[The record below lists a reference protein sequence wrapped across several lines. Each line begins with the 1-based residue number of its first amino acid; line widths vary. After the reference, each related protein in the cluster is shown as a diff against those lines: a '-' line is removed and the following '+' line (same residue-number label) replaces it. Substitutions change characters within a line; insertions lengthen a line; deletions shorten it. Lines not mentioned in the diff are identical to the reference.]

1 MGKSANPLIS
11 VQYVDETNYV
21 EASSTDD
28 VMGMVMDANWGPC
41 GTPVVCNSTT
51 FRSIFNPQGLG
62 RLNGTLATA
71 LRAFE
76 KNQSYIE
83 VVRLGS
89 KENWLFVYITDAGTV
104 ATYPYPYSTDSSAI
118 DFSKVA
124 TAIETSIAT
133 ESSKPKVQALFR
145 LRYPGGFPAQITLSA
160 SPKTFLGT
168 QMYSLEL
175 AAYSGQTYTTA
186 GASTRGK
193 SAKASGATAQPS
205 FTNILETLTFSLVDL
220 TYNGVSYNYAD
231 VITNDSTYFV
241 SDVAWA
247 AGKSVSVALTNAP
260 FAYKVA
266 EAEIPNTT
274 STSELAEVPAYEA
287 DDFVTAYELFKDRD
301 ISSSTELVNSYLW
314 DAYLEGNT
322 EPVFDSSAG
331 PGKVMA
337 TMSTIADLR
346 QDCCALLGFPTK
358 VDKSAWVNPNEVDW
372 ETTTRTNARTWFD
385 AIANA
390 GLNMHSFG
398 IVGWERYTLRTTM
411 GVKVY
416 NLDCTAGWCGRIS
429 AVAASTRNRNQ
440 LPSYKAYGT
449 YPSSLVR
456 TMSFDSVVEMH
467 KEDGIGSVYS
477 TATGNF
483 IFDVKGLYGVGT
495 SYFAQANVMR
505 VIEFLLSNSYDIVE
519 QVIHTDVAANKAS
532 RVDLEGRMNTMLGWF
547 ISRNELKAE
556 SYVDIGDSLNSD
568 DLTNGGE
575 YLNINIVCY
584 FLKLTQG
591 VNINIIARDGSVS
604 SSVSMVN

>member
-11 VQYVDETNYV
+11 VQYADETNYV

-89 KENWLFVYITDAGTV
+89 KENWLFVYITSAGTV
-104 ATYPYPYSTDSSAI
+104 GTYSYPYSTDSSAI
-118 DFSKVA
+118 DFSAVA
-124 TAIETSIAT
+124 TAIETSF
-133 ESSKPKVQALFR
+133 EGDSKPTVQALFR

-186 GASTRGK
+186 GASARGK
-193 SAKASGATAQPS
+193 STKASGATAQPS

-260 FAYKVA
+260 FAYTVA
-266 EAEIPNTT
+266 DAEIPGIASPS
-274 STSELAEVPAYEA
+274 STVPAYVA
-287 DDFVTAYELFKDRD
+287 DDFVAAYELFKDRD

-314 DAYLEGNT
+314 DAYLEGNSN
-322 EPVFDSSAG
+322 PVFDSSAG
-331 PGKVMA
+331 PGAVM
-337 TMSTIADLR
+337 TKMSEIAELR
-346 QDCCALLGFPTK
+346 QDCCALLGFPTT
-358 VDKSAWVNPNEVDW
+358 VNSSAWINPNEVNW

-449 YPSSLVR
+449 YPSTLVR
-456 TMSFDSVVEMH
+456 TMSFENVVEMH

-505 VIEFLLSNSYDIVE
+505 VIEFLLSNSYDIIE

-532 RVDLEGRMNTMLGWF
+532 RIDLEGRMNTMLSWF

>member
-322 EPVFDSSAG
+322 EPVFDSSVG

-337 TMSTIADLR
+337 TMSTIAELR

-358 VDKSAWVNPNEVDW
+358 VDKSAWVNPNVVDW

>member
-11 VQYVDETNYV
+11 VQYTDETNYV

-89 KENWLFVYITDAGTV
+89 KENWLFVYITSAGTV
-104 ATYPYPYSTDSSAI
+104 GTYSYPYSTDSSAI
-118 DFSKVA
+118 DFSAVA
-124 TAIETSIAT
+124 TAIETSF
-133 ESSKPKVQALFR
+133 EGDPKPTVQALFR

-193 SAKASGATAQPS
+193 STKASGATAQPS

-260 FAYKVA
+260 FVYKVA
-266 EAEIPNTT
+266 DAEIPGIISPS
-274 STSELAEVPAYEA
+274 STVPAYVA
-287 DDFVTAYELFKDRD
+287 DDFVAAYELFKDRD

-314 DAYLEGNT
+314 DAYLEGNSD
-322 EPVFDSSAG
+322 PVFDSSAG
-331 PGKVMA
+331 PGAVM
-337 TMSTIADLR
+337 TKMSEIAELR
-346 QDCCALLGFPTK
+346 QDCCALLGFPTT
-358 VDKSAWVNPNEVDW
+358 VNSSAWINPNEVNW

-449 YPSSLVR
+449 YLSTLVR
-456 TMSFDSVVEMH
+456 TMSFENVVEMH

-505 VIEFLLSNSYDIVE
+505 VIEFLLSNSYDIIE

-532 RVDLEGRMNTMLGWF
+532 RIDLEGRMNTMLSWF
-547 ISRNELKAE
+547 ISRNELTAE

>member
-11 VQYVDETNYV
+11 VQYTDETNYV

-89 KENWLFVYITDAGTV
+89 KENWLFVYITSAGAV
-104 ATYPYPYSTDSSAI
+104 GTYSYPYSTDSSAI
-118 DFSKVA
+118 DFSGVA

-133 ESSKPKVQALFR
+133 EPSKPKVQALFR

-337 TMSTIADLR
+337 TMSTIAELR

-358 VDKSAWVNPNEVDW
+358 VDKSAWVNPNAVDW

-449 YPSSLVR
+449 YPSTLVR

>member
-287 DDFVTAYELFKDRD
+287 DDFVTAYDLFKDRD

-314 DAYLEGNT
+314 DAYLEGNSA
-322 EPVFDSSAG
+322 PVFDSSAG

-337 TMSTIADLR
+337 KMSEIAELR
-346 QDCCALLGFPTK
+346 QDCCALLGFPTM
-358 VDKSAWVNPNEVDW
+358 VNASAWISPNEVDW

-385 AIANA
+385 AIASA

-440 LPSYKAYGT
+440 LPSYKAYGS
-449 YPSSLVR
+449 YPSTLVR
-456 TMSFDSVVEMH
+456 TMSFENVVEMH

>member
-11 VQYVDETNYV
+11 VQYADEINYV

-104 ATYPYPYSTDSSAI
+104 GTYLYPYSTDSSAI
-118 DFSKVA
+118 DFSDVA
-124 TAIETSIAT
+124 KAIEASIAAQA
-133 ESSKPKVQALFR
+133 SKPTVQALFR

-175 AAYSGQTYTTA
+175 AAYSGQTYTP
-186 GASTRGK
+186 ASARGK
-193 SAKASGATAQPS
+193 GAKASGATAQPS
-205 FTNILETLTFSLVDL
+205 FTNILETLSFSLVDL

-260 FAYKVA
+260 FTYTVA
-266 EAEIPNTT
+266 DAEIPGIASPS
-274 STSELAEVPAYEA
+274 STVPAYVA
-287 DDFVTAYELFKDRD
+287 DDFVAAYELFKDRD

-314 DAYLEGNT
+314 DAYLEGNSA
-322 EPVFDSSAG
+322 PVFDSSAG
-331 PGKVMA
+331 PGAVMA
-337 TMSTIADLR
+337 KMSEIAELR
-346 QDCCALLGFPTK
+346 QDCCALLGFPTT
-358 VDKSAWVNPNEVDW
+358 VSTSAWVNLNEVDW

-416 NLDCTAGWCGRIS
+416 NLDCTAGWCGCIS

-456 TMSFDSVVEMH
+456 TMGFDSVIKMH

-483 IFDVKGLYGVGT
+483 IFDVRGLYGVGT